1 MLGPVSGEP
10 ASGAGLLRL
19 VGVGRTMDP
28 DARDPWIFGYGSLV
42 WRPAFPFVERHAG
55 WVRGWSRRFWQSSSD
70 HRGVP
75 EDPGRVVTL
84 IPDDAARCWGIF
96 PPIRPTCSWA

>member
-1 MLGPVSGEP
+1 
-10 ASGAGLLRL
+10 
-19 VGVGRTMDP
+19 MDP

-42 WRPAFPFVERHAG
+42 WRPAFPFIERHAG

-84 IPDDAARCWGIF
+84 IPD
-96 PPIRPTCSWA
+96 